1 MKSSPLLQEQVNSLP
16 REPEALYSEHR
27 AAGAGELWP
36 RPWGEGGLDHSEQVQ
51 SQRSYYQHGAPC
63 QDDEDER
70 QGSLATQHPRSFLT
84 KVTLGSTDWAVQG
97 SQGPRPCFPI
107 CLRAQIFSVTLA
119 TVVRSWAASR
129 LQAAAHSPVPH
140 VGETSLTNITG
151 APSPHRALSVLYSH
165 SPHHNAKRIPS
176 LQVRKLRP
184 ETLELRS
191 EGS

>member
-1 MKSSPLLQEQVNSLP
+1 MKWEVVSGSRSTGGNQHEIVTLAAGTGELP
-16 REPEALYSEHR
+16 PQGARSTILRTGR

-51 SQRSYYQHGAPC
+51 SQRWYYQHGAPC
-63 QDDEDER
+63 QDDRDER

-107 CLRAQIFSVTLA
+107 CLRAQIFWVTLA

-129 LQAAAHSPVPH
+129 LQAPAH
-140 VGETSLTNITG
+140 
-151 APSPHRALSVLYSH
+151 
-165 SPHHNAKRIPS
+165 
-176 LQVRKLRP
+176 
-184 ETLELRS
+184 
-191 EGS
+191 